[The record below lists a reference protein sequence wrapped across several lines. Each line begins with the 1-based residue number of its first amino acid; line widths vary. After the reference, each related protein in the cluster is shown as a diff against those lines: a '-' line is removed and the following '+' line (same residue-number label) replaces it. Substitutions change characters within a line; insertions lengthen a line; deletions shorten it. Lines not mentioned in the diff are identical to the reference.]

1 MEMRSLKKYLY
12 IVVGSISLALGV
24 IGIFIP
30 VLPTTP
36 FLLLSSYCYLRGS
49 KRMYHWLMNHKILGA
64 YIYSYLTYKA
74 IPKKTKISA
83 IIFLWSSL
91 ILSMVIVPSLH
102 LRILLAVIGTAVT
115 FHLMTLK
122 TLSREEM
129 KALSARY
136 RHEGNDQTLSDE
148 K

>member
-1 MEMRSLKKYLY
+1 MDMRSLKKYLY
-12 IVVGSISLALGV
+12 IVVGSIALTLGV

-36 FLLLSSYCYLRGS
+36 FLLLASYCYLRGS
-49 KRMYHWLMNHKILGA
+49 NRMYHWLMNHKILGA
-64 YIYSYLTYKA
+64 YIYSYMTYKA
-74 IPKKTKISA
+74 VPKKTKISA
-83 IIFLWSSL
+83 IIFLWASL
-91 ILSMVIVPSLH
+91 TFSMVIVSSLH

-115 FHLMTLK
+115 FHLMTLR

-129 KALSARY
+129 KAFSERY
-136 RHEGNDQTLSDE
+136 RREGKDPTLSDE